1 MTEATENLEKRF
13 EEFLAAGRKRDE
25 ALEKRIAALEAQ
37 INQQNDKEKTEESSK
52 YPKRIMRLSELVK
65 LGYTKE
71 YLMKQYRIRGQKFAR
86 KNRKGVY
93 SWLHVQ
99 EDSVKGIRRELDEC
113 TRAGREV
120 EGRWG
125 R

>member
-1 MTEATENLEKRF
+1 MNTLTETKENLEKRF
-13 EEFLAAGRKRDE
+13 EEFLAADRKRDE

-37 INQQNDKEKTEESSK
+37 INQQNDKEKTEESPK

-86 KNRKGVY
+86 KQDPTRRNSPIIFDTELFEKQQQRQQEIENR
-93 SWLHVQ
+93 Q
-99 EDSVKGIRRELDEC
+99 IRR
-113 TRAGREV
+113 G
-120 EGRWG
+120 
-125 R
+125 

>member
-1 MTEATENLEKRF
+1 MTEAKENLEKRF

-37 INQQNDKEKTEESSK
+37 INQQNDKEKTEESPK

-86 KNRKGVY
+86 KQDPTCRNSPIIFDTELFEKQQQRQQEIENR
-93 SWLHVQ
+93 Q
-99 EDSVKGIRRELDEC
+99 IRR
-113 TRAGREV
+113 G
-120 EGRWG
+120 
-125 R
+125 